1 MDQSRVSPRK
11 KTLKTH
17 GFPTLDFLPP
27 VITSRSTAFWGSVTV
42 IVPPNV
48 AVEQDGSAILG
59 GFGDAG
65 GEQPVVP
72 VGWCPHVGWCP
83 SSRSV

>member
-1 MDQSRVSPRK
+1 MDQSRVSRK
-11 KTLKTH
+11 KPSKNPWFSH
-17 GFPTLDFLPP
+17 FPLPQ
-27 VITSRSTAFWGSVTV
+27 VITIRSTAFWGSVTV